1 MATRAHL
8 MDRRVDWATA
18 ADCRIL
24 APPVDLRKDAV
35 PRLIRTLALPASIGM
50 LFSTLL
56 AVTDTWYAGMLS
68 PTALA
73 ALSLAGPVFFL
84 VMTLGIG
91 IGQATNALVGNRL
104 GADEP
109 GVARRLAMQSIAFAV
124 LVSLSGAFIAF
135 LATPWLFA
143 TMGGEAPYLEPAT
156 AYMSV
161 VLLGT
166 AFFALA
172 LVVNAILNTRGDTTS
187 YRNAQIVAFVANLG
201 LDPLFMFVL
210 DLGVVGVAVATIL
223 VQGGVVAWLLFKAL
237 RLDFM
242 AHPRLAEFVPHL
254 PCWRDIARQ
263 SLPTSASMMLVAIGS
278 LIIVTFVARFGE
290 SAMAAYGIALRIE
303 QLILLPT
310 IGINIAVLS
319 MTGVNLGAREHDRV
333 REIYR
338 TGVLMALALMA
349 IGAVVLAVFADQV
362 MGLFTDDEEVRG
374 IGRVYL
380 YFEAVIL
387 PAYALT
393 FLSAATLQGLKRPEI
408 ALWFNIVRQVAG
420 QLVLFWLAVEVLD
433 LGITGIWWSVLAINW
448 LMAVGIVVVA
458 RRLLAKVGEE
468 PPARRGG
475 LLTPVPEPE
484 VVK

>member
-1 MATRAHL
+1 
-8 MDRRVDWATA
+8 
-18 ADCRIL
+18 
-24 APPVDLRKDAV
+24 VDLRKDPV
-35 PRLIRTLALPASIGM
+35 PTVIRTLALPASIGM

-56 AVTDTWYAGMLS
+56 TVTDTWYAGMLS

-109 GVARRLAMQSIAFAV
+109 EAARRLAIQSIVFATFT
-124 LVSLSGAFIAF
+124 SLAGAVIAWRS
-135 LATPWLFA
+135 TPWLFA

-156 AYMSV
+156 AYITV

-201 LDPLFMFVL
+201 LDPLFIFVFE
-210 DLGVVGVAVATIL
+210 LGVVGVAVATIC
-223 VQGGVVAWLLFKAL
+223 VQGGAVLWLLHKASK
-237 RLDFM
+237 LDFM
-242 AHPRLAEFVPHL
+242 AGPSRREFVPDVAS
-254 PCWRDIARQ
+254 WIEIARQ

-278 LIIVTFVARFGE
+278 LVIVSFVSGFGE
-290 SAMAAYGIALRIE
+290 SAMAAYGIALRVE

-319 MTGVNLGAREHDRV
+319 MTGVNLGAEQYDRV

-338 TGVLMALALMA
+338 TGLLMAALLMLAG
-349 IGAVVLAVFADQV
+349 GAVLVAFGGPL
-362 MGLFTDDEEVRG
+362 MSLFTDDEDVRS

-380 YFEAVIL
+380 YFEAAIL

-393 FLSAATLQGLKRPEI
+393 FLSTASLQGLKRPEI
-408 ALWFNIVRQVAG
+408 ALYFNLAR
-420 QLVLFWLAVEVLD
+420 QLVGPLCLFWLAVEVLD
-433 LGITGIWWSVLAINW
+433 TGITGLWWSILAINW
-448 LMAVGIVVVA
+448 LMAVGIVAVVRRKLA
-458 RRLLAKVGEE
+458 RVGEAA
-468 PPARRGG
+468 PPFAGG
-475 LLTPVPEPE
+475 VPTPEPSA
-484 VVK
+484 